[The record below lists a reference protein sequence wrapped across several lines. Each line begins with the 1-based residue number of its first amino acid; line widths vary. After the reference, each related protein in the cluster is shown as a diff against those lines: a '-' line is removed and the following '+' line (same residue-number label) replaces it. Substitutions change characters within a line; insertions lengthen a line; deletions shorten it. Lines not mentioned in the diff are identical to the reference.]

1 MEWSPAA
8 KCDYIKAFS
17 GSSPTPSPS
26 LVKPPLPLTPCQPSA
41 AKFNSS
47 RELAF
52 AEMSAVTSKPR
63 RGFVRFRILVLYNHA
78 SIFMPFLVSSVTAL
92 PTLRPLL
99 LDFHPLRRI
108 FTSVMSDL
116 TAIGSSHT
124 SKDLRSHA
132 KRGRKRGNNDAGS
145 GEICNFPPHVCRWN
159 NGRAIYGN
167 SHPKP
172 FRD

>member
-1 MEWSPAA
+1 MEPCSQVRLHKSLFWFLPYPLPSTR
-8 KCDYIKAFS
+8 KA
-17 GSSPTPSPS
+17 
-26 LVKPPLPLTPCQPSA
+26 PLPLTPCQPSA

-63 RGFVRFRILVLYNHA
+63 RGIVRFRLLVLYNHA
-78 SIFMPFLVSSVTAL
+78 SVFIPFLVSSVTSL

-108 FTSVMSDL
+108 FTTVMSDL

-124 SKDLRSHA
+124 SRDPRSHSR
-132 KRGRKRGNNDAGS
+132 RGRKRGNNEAGS

-159 NGRAIYGN
+159 NGQTIYGS

>member
-1 MEWSPAA
+1 MKWSPAA

-17 GSSPTPSPS
+17 GSSPTPS
-26 LVKPPLPLTPCQPSA
+26 PLPLTPCQPSA

-63 RGFVRFRILVLYNHA
+63 RGVVRFCLLVLYNHA
-78 SIFMPFLVSSVTAL
+78 SIFMPFLVYSVMSL

-108 FTSVMSDL
+108 FTSAMSNL
-116 TAIGSSHT
+116 MAIGSSHT
-124 SKDLRSHA
+124 SKDPRSHA
-132 KRGRKRGNNDAGS
+132 RRGKKWENNEAGS

-159 NGRAIYGN
+159 NGRTIYGK

>member
-1 MEWSPAA
+1 MEPCSQVRLHKSLFWFLP
-8 KCDYIKAFS
+8 YPL
-17 GSSPTPSPS
+17 PTSH
-26 LVKPPLPLTPCQPSA
+26 PLTPCQPSA

-63 RGFVRFRILVLYNHA
+63 RGVVRFRLLVLYNHA
-78 SIFMPFLVSSVTAL
+78 SIFMPFLVSSVMS
-92 PTLRPLL
+92 LRPLL

-116 TAIGSSHT
+116 MAIGSSHT
-124 SKDLRSHA
+124 SKDPRSHA
-132 KRGRKRGNNDAGS
+132 RRGRKWGNNEAGS

-159 NGRAIYGN
+159 NGQTIYGN
-167 SHPKP
+167 SQPNP
-172 FRD
+172 IRD